1 MGLTAAFYRPWRSLN
16 AAMDLKSAVAPEIVE
31 ADKAFVMKARATC
44 TIRPAFLLWQQ
55 PVRRGSNWGLDV

>member
-31 ADKAFVMKARATC
+31 ADKAFVMKGRAIC
-44 TIRPAFLLWQQ
+44 EIRPAFIIWQQ
-55 PVRRGSNWGLDV
+55 LVRRRSSLGA